1 MPENDAPGFPSPDE
15 DKQAHTDP
23 NLSAGETGSATGP
36 APVGTEPN
44 PGHATPMMRIWAMV
58 GVVYMVIIVLLV
70 TFGMATGRYLTG
82 IGGLM
87 ILPALGGAAVSL
99 VWMWHSAPERR
110 TPLRAALLVLLLALC
125 AVMAVLGLL
134 DGIPALISNF
144 GG

>member
-1 MPENDAPGFPSPDE
+1 MPDNDTPGFPSPDE
-15 DKQAHTDP
+15 DKRAHTDP
-23 NLSAGETGSATGP
+23 AAPAGETGSGAGP
-36 APVGTEPN
+36 SPAGAEP
-44 PGHATPMMRIWAMV
+44 PAGHATPMMRIWAMV

-99 VWMWHSAPERR
+99 LWMWRSAPERR

-125 AVMAVLGLL
+125 AAMAVLGLL
-134 DGIPALISNF
+134 DGIPALTANF

>member
-1 MPENDAPGFPSPDE
+1 MPENETPGFPSPDE
-15 DKQAHTDP
+15 NKQPDAAPTLP
-23 NLSAGETGSATGP
+23 TGETGSSTGP
-36 APVGTEPN
+36 APAGTEPAA
-44 PGHATPMMRIWAMV
+44 GHATPMMRIWAMV

-99 VWMWHSAPERR
+99 IWMWHSAPERR

-134 DGIPALISNF
+134 SGIPALISNF

>member
-15 DKQAHTDP
+15 NRQPDP
-23 NLSAGETGSATGP
+23 AGETGSGTGP
-36 APVGTEPN
+36 APAGTD
-44 PGHATPMMRIWAMV
+44 HATPMMRIWAMV

-70 TFGMATGRYLTG
+70 TFGMSTGRYLTG

-99 VWMWHSAPERR
+99 IWMWRSAPERR